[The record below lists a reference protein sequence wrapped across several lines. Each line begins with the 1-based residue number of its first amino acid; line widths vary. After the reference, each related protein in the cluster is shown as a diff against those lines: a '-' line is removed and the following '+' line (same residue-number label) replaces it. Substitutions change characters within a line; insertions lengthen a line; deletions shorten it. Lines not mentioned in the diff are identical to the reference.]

1 MEKLDTPVTIKTQG
15 THGEEF
21 KSCHNQVKGFYYNSQ
36 RGERLWPLDQ
46 QSQEA
51 LKKFSPTTYD
61 SSLTTLGGWYTSCEG
76 VNQNCSD
83 AACAQDPYG
92 VYGAITHHYQG
103 EEFHLNAGIAY
114 DMTKNK
120 MKSDGLRCNFQRLN
134 NSYPFGYIYDDHGHI
149 GMVGAKIK
157 EGQI

>member
-15 THGEEF
+15 MHGEEF
-21 KSCHNQVKGFYYNSQ
+21 KSCHNQVRGFYYNSQ

-61 SSLTTLGGWYTSCEG
+61 SSLTTLGGWYTSCKG

-83 AACAQDPYG
+83 AACAEDPYG

-134 NSYPFGYIYDDHGHI
+134 NSYPFGYIYDDH
-149 GMVGAKIK
+149 
-157 EGQI
+157 